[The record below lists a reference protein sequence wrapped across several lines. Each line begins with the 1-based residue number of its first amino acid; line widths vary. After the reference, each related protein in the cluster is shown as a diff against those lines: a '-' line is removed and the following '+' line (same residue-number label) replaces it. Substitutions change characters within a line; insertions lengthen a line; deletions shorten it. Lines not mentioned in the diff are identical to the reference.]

1 MLWAVSYIT
10 LVSSSTAQ
18 SIWDASCI
26 SLVVSS
32 QSFLSSSFQ
41 IGFQS
46 IFFQSS
52 LGSGSCSC
60 LVWRLTCNQTRRWSN
75 NNLRSSSTLYLIILS
90 LMVLEVKQRLIVL
103 KLFLTTY
110 VIRPLGVASSIFLV
124 SIISSSL
131 PTRKQYARAK
141 SNPYLGQQRLKSLS
155 TI

>member
-1 MLWAVSYIT
+1 MLQAISYIT

-18 SIWDASCI
+18 LIQDASCI
-26 SLVVSS
+26 SLLISS

-52 LGSGSCSC
+52 LSSSSCSC
-60 LVWRLTCNQTRRWSN
+60 LVQRLTYNQTRRQSN

-90 LMVLEVKQRLIVL
+90 LIVLEVKQRLIIL
-103 KLFLTTY
+103 KLFLATY
-110 VIRPLGVASSIFLV
+110 IIRPLGVASSMFLV